1 MYFGV
6 TTEGVVKEEFNL
18 DNDLFTKYINESFG
32 ETVLNEANN
41 AIEAEIKALF
51 KKDKITEGDI
61 RRVHDK
67 IMNAETTKAQA
78 QLLGLFTISMLGAIT
93 AMVNTITQNYPVAA
107 IALGVEMIASN
118 KISTTVWFP
127 TDRVMYKI
135 MKTEAALRNKKKKL
149 DDSAEDKKAAADID
163 KMIDLCEKLKKAIKS
178 EARKKAQQ
186 QATKE
191 SAVIDD
197 YTFLEED
204 YLLEYKG
211 NDLKNDIFV
220 QILDEFEQLCKAN
233 IEFQDAILDVAKR
246 QLAEFKKAKDMKSL
260 NAAATKIRDIGIEGN
275 KECPKVLE
283 NNYGPMTFRM
293 LDKEIRKF
301 NNKYSFTGFQSK
313 KTLQDKLSAMQK
325 KMSETV
331 KQIDA
336 KSTFVKELDAA
347 YDKAAKINVDLAD
360 RCYNTIISWLKYCIN
375 EISLTDNDIR
385 VVIKSMG
392 LTKQPNLLFKILNFK
407 ELKSEL
413 SKKAK

>member
-1 MYFGV
+1 MYFG
-6 TTEGVVKEEFNL
+6 TSSEGIIVREEFNL
-18 DNDLFTKYINESFG
+18 DNDLFTKYLNESFG
-32 ETVLNEANN
+32 ESILNESTN

-61 RRVHDK
+61 RKVHDK

-78 QLLGLFTISMLGAIT
+78 QLLGLFTISMLGMFVT
-93 AMVNTITQNYPVAA
+93 VVNSTTGNLPVAGA
-107 IALGVEMIASN
+107 SLGVQLIVTDLLGT
-118 KISTTVWFP
+118 IVWFP

-135 MKTEAALRNKKKKL
+135 MKTEATLRNKKKKL
-149 DDSAEDKKAAADID
+149 DDSEEDKKLAADID
-163 KMIDLCEKLKKAIKS
+163 KMIDLCEKLKKAVKS

-191 SAVIDD
+191 SAIDD
-197 YTFLEED
+197 YTLLEED

-211 NDLKNDIFV
+211 NDIKNDIFV

-233 IEFQDAILDVAKR
+233 IEFQDAILDVAKK

-260 NAAATKIRDIGIEGN
+260 NNAANKIKELGIEGN
-275 KECPKVLE
+275 KECPKILE

-293 LDKEIRKF
+293 IDKEVKKF

-313 KTLQDKLSAMQK
+313 KKLQDKLSAMQK
-325 KMSETV
+325 KMTETV

-336 KSTFVKELDAA
+336 NSTFCKELDAT
-347 YDKAAKINVDLAD
+347 YDKAAKINIELAD

-385 VVIKSMG
+385 VTIKSMN

-413 SKKAK
+413 GKKAK